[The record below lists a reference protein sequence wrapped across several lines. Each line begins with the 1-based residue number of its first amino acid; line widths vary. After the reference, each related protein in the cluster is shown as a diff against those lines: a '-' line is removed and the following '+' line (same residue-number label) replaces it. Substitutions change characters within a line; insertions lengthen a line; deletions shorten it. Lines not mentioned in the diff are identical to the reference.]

1 MPLYRQLSKVLSV
14 RKWRKNRES
23 CSNRCPH
30 PFWPVPSPICHFSNS
45 EVSEDPVRI
54 NTWLIVRT
62 EQQNV
67 LYLAMAQQ
75 KFYEMWVY
83 TLYRLKKE
91 KHFCAHKLYTSKTP
105 TIKTLF
111 KGNKM
116 FFFFSFMGH
125 WSYNKMWKY
134 WNGLFFKINVTVV
147 CSVYAFSLF
156 KCVIFLFDSYST
168 ARSVCVFSPFTLQ
181 CQVWAC

>member
-1 MPLYRQLSKVLSV
+1 MSPPFLTCALSHLSLLQQWSE
-14 RKWRKNRES
+14 WRSCENQHMADCKNWTAE
-23 CSNRCPH
+23 C
-30 PFWPVPSPICHFSNS
+30 V
-45 EVSEDPVRI
+45 VSG
-54 NTWLIVRT
+54 NGTT
-62 EQQNV
+62 EILWNV
-67 LYLAMAQQ
+67 SVHAVQT
-75 KFYEMWVY
+75 V
-83 TLYRLKKE
+83 KKE